1 MMTTNTDKK
10 TIALALTGASGMQY
24 AMRLLE
30 CLLQANHRVY
40 LLASKPARIVLKM
53 DMDISLPTRTEDAE
67 IFLSKQFNADAGQL
81 RVFGQD
87 EWTAPVASGSS
98 APDALVVCPCTT
110 GTLSAI
116 ACGNCN
122 SLIERAA
129 DVVLKEKKQ
138 LILMPREMPFSE
150 IHLEN
155 MLKLARM
162 GAIIMPPNPGFYNK
176 PETLDD
182 IIDFVVARIL
192 DHLGIEQTLTPEWG
206 SEK

>member
-1 MMTTNTDKK
+1 MTTKTDKK
-10 TIALALTGASGMQY
+10 IIALALTGASGMQY
-24 AMRLLE
+24 AMRLLG

-67 IFLSKQFNADAGQL
+67 VFLSKQFNADAGQL

-122 SLIERAA
+122 SLLERAA

-192 DHLGIEQTLTPEWG
+192 DHLGIEQTLAPEWG